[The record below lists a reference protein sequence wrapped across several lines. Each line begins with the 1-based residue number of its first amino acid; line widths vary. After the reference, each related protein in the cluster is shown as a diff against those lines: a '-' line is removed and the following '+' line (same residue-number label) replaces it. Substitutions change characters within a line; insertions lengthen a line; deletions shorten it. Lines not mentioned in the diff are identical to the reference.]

1 MREGDP
7 DGAAGEG
14 GIMIDPYGIILRPL
28 VTEKSLAQNTE
39 RNKVSFLVDL
49 DANKQ
54 EIRAAVERIFAV
66 KVIEVNTVYL
76 KGKWKRTRMREGRR
90 PDQKKAIVTLR
101 EGDKIE
107 FFEGL

>member
-1 MREGDP
+1 
-7 DGAAGEG
+7 
-14 GIMIDPYGIILRPL
+14 MIDPYGIILRPL
-28 VTEKSLAQNTE
+28 VTEKSLAQSSE

-49 DANKQ
+49 EANKP

-76 KGKWKRTRMREGRR
+76 KGKWKRTRMREGKR

>member
-1 MREGDP
+1 
-7 DGAAGEG
+7 
-14 GIMIDPYGIILRPL
+14 MIDPYGIIQRPL
-28 VTEKSLAQNTE
+28 VTEKSLAQNSE

-54 EIRAAVERIFAV
+54 EIRLAVERIFAV
-66 KVIEVNTVYL
+66 KVLEVNTVYL
-76 KGKWKRTRMREGRR
+76 KGKRKRTRMREGKR

-101 EGDKIE
+101 EGDRIE

>member
-1 MREGDP
+1 MMME
-7 DGAAGEG
+7 
-14 GIMIDPYGIILRPL
+14 PYDIILRPL
-28 VTEKSLAQNTE
+28 VTEKSLGQHTE
-39 RNKVSFLVDL
+39 RNKVSFLVAP

-54 EIRAAVERIFAV
+54 QIRGAVENIFAV
-66 KVIEVNTVYL
+66 RVLDVNTVYM
-76 KGKWKRTRMREGRR
+76 KGKRKRVRMRQGKR

>member
-1 MREGDP
+1 
-7 DGAAGEG
+7 
-14 GIMIDPYGIILRPL
+14 MIDPYGIILRPL
-28 VTEKSLAQNTE
+28 VTEKSLAQNSE
-39 RNKVSFLVDL
+39 RNKVSFLVDIE
-49 DANKQ
+49 ANKP

-66 KVIEVNTVYL
+66 KVIDINTVYL
-76 KGKWKRTRMREGRR
+76 KGKWKRTRMRDGKR

>member
-1 MREGDP
+1 
-7 DGAAGEG
+7 
-14 GIMIDPYGIILRPL
+14 MIDPYGIIHRPL

-54 EIRAAVERIFAV
+54 QIRSAVERIFAV
-66 KVIEVNTVYL
+66 KVLDVNTVHRR
-76 KGKWKRTRMREGRR
+76 GKRKRTRTREGKR
-90 PDQKKAIVTLR
+90 PDQKKAVVTLR

>member
-1 MREGDP
+1 MN
-7 DGAAGEG
+7 
-14 GIMIDPYGIILRPL
+14 DPYGIIQRPL
-28 VTEKSLAQNTE
+28 VTEKSLTQNTE
-39 RNKVSFLVDL
+39 RNKVSFLVDHA
-49 DANKQ
+49 ANKH

-66 KVIEVNTVYL
+66 KVLEVNTVYL
-76 KGKWKRTRMREGRR
+76 KGKRKRTRMREGKR

>member
-1 MREGDP
+1 
-7 DGAAGEG
+7 
-14 GIMIDPYGIILRPL
+14 MIDPYGIIHRPL
-28 VTEKSLAQNTE
+28 VTEKSLAQNAE

-54 EIRAAVERIFAV
+54 EIRAAVEHIFAV
-66 KVIEVNTVYL
+66 KVLEVNTVYL
-76 KGKWKRTRMREGRR
+76 RGKRKRTRTREGKR

>member
-1 MREGDP
+1 
-7 DGAAGEG
+7 
-14 GIMIDPYGIILRPL
+14 MIDPYGIIQRPL
-28 VTEKSLAQNTE
+28 VTEKSLAQNSE

-54 EIRAAVERIFAV
+54 EIRLAVERIFAV
-66 KVIEVNTVYL
+66 KVLEVNTVYL
-76 KGKWKRTRMREGRR
+76 KGKRKRIRMREGKR

>member
-1 MREGDP
+1 
-7 DGAAGEG
+7 
-14 GIMIDPYGIILRPL
+14 MIDPYGIILRPL
-28 VTEKSLAQNTE
+28 VTEKSLAQNSE
-39 RNKVSFLVDL
+39 RNQVSFLVDIE
-49 DANKQ
+49 ANKP

-76 KGKWKRTRMREGRR
+76 KGKWKRTRMREGKR
-90 PDQKKAIVTLR
+90 PDQKKAVVTLR

>member
-1 MREGDP
+1 
-7 DGAAGEG
+7 
-14 GIMIDPYGIILRPL
+14 MIDPYGIILRPL
-28 VTEKSLAQNTE
+28 VTEKSLAQNSE
-39 RNKVSFLVDL
+39 RNKVSFLVDIE
-49 DANKQ
+49 ANKP

-66 KVIEVNTVYL
+66 KVIEINTVYL
-76 KGKWKRTRMREGRR
+76 KGKWKRTRMRDGKR

>member
-1 MREGDP
+1 
-7 DGAAGEG
+7 
-14 GIMIDPYGIILRPL
+14 MIDPYGIILRPL
-28 VTEKSLAQNTE
+28 VTEKSLAQNSE
-39 RNKVSFLVDL
+39 RNKVSFLVDIE
-49 DANKQ
+49 ANKP

-76 KGKWKRTRMREGRR
+76 KGKWKRTRMREGKR
-90 PDQKKAIVTLR
+90 PDQKKAVVTLR